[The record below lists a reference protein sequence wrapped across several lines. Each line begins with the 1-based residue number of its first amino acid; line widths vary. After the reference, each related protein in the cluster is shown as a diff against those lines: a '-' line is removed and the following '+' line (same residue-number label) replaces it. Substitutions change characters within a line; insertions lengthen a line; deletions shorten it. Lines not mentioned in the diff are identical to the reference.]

1 MLREDEAEEEA
12 LPTTTFPVWAAAEVK
27 GSAPVRLPEPASPVS
42 PLRAADVEER
52 PIADECLSLSFSLL
66 VLLASLPPL
75 SRSLLLF
82 FLFIASPPSPDSLT
96 LCGSLDFFLERLCL

>member
-12 LPTTTFPVWAAAEVK
+12 LPTKFPVWAAAEVK

-42 PLRAADVEER
+42 ALRAADVEEG
-52 PIADECLSLSFSLL
+52 PCADECLSLSFSLL